1 MSTPA
6 VLLENSGIHGIT
18 PTPYPDAAVAV
29 AALTARAERL
39 SITGWAVVAATV
51 DGQHMVLRR
60 HGRKAGSVSAT
71 LDVVTR

>member
-6 VLLENSGIHGIT
+6 VLLETSGIHGVT
-18 PTPYPDAAVAV
+18 PTPYPQAAS
-29 AALTARAERL
+29 ALTARAERL
-39 SITGWAVVAATV
+39 SITGWTVVAATV

-60 HGRKAGSVSAT
+60 HGRKSGTVSAT